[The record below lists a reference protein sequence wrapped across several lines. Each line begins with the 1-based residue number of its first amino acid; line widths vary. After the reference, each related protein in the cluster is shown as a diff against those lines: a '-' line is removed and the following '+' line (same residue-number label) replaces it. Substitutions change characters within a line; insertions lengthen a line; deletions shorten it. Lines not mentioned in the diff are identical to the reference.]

1 MLMKKKTTQLRGV
14 LLFFFFLYLAL
25 VFPLRAEQKYSIPV
39 WSKDLQQ
46 RWSSSHSNPTNWTK
60 SVQLMN
66 DRLLKVGQSHNIN
79 RLLSSSH
86 FWNWVAQ
93 VYWSKKLLVP
103 YFHELKSSSDA
114 FKNCKALLSID
125 GLSEKCVRYIN
136 ESDNKIKFVRILSKL
151 IADDEKKFKR
161 YMNLAIAIAMV
172 WDEPFPDSWPHP
184 NVNRNDIPIS
194 DLDVLSLFNFFV
206 KSHESGRL
214 KIGLDR
220 LSIRELC
227 FVIDTPVQLN
237 ELKYA
242 QQIKLKSIGDLERLY
257 KIIPYDQQRINSE
270 IYEWPHG
277 PYRLIDIGLKKG
289 GICMDQGYFA
299 SHAAKSQGIPSILFM
314 GQGRSGGHAWVGFL
328 ESRGRWKLNAAR
340 WASEKYPVGFAY
352 DPQTWERISDTQFEF
367 ILKSNGDSP
376 SHGKGKLV
384 LAWALLNEGSLQF
397 QPLLQIAA
405 KIMPRSKE
413 PWQIELNYLNES
425 EADLDAMKVFWA
437 RWITNFKEEKGTKA
451 KGQIELLKILRKL
464 NLDSAALR
472 LSRQIVNENR
482 SGRFDLG
489 VTVASDEVF
498 DLQRAKNWD
507 EAHRKYKITLDQFKD
522 SSGGHLFYNL
532 IDPYVRNCL
541 LDRRMGEASDA
552 ILLASKTI
560 KPVPNSILYNDFEKL
575 RSEVE

>member
-1 MLMKKKTTQLRGV
+1 MKKKTTRLRSA
-14 LLFFFFLYLAL
+14 LLFLFILYVAL

-46 RWSSSHSNPTNWTK
+46 RWSNSHSNPTNWMK
-60 SVQLMN
+60 SVELMN
-66 DRLLKVGQSHNIN
+66 DRLLKVGQSHSIN

-93 VYWSKKLLVP
+93 VYWSKKLLAP
-103 YFHELKSSSDA
+103 YFHDLESSSDA
-114 FKNCKALLSID
+114 FKNCKALLSAD
-125 GLSEKCVRYIN
+125 GLSEKSVRYIN
-136 ESDNKIKFVRILSKL
+136 ASDNKIKFVRILSKL
-151 IADDEKKFKR
+151 ITDDEKKFKR

-206 KSHESGRL
+206 MSHESGRL

-270 IYEWPHG
+270 TYEWPHG

-289 GICMDQGYFA
+289 GICMDQSYFA

-328 ESRGRWKLNAAR
+328 ESKGRWKLNAAR

-384 LAWALLNEGSLQF
+384 LAWALLNEGSSQF
-397 QPLLQIAA
+397 QPLLQVAA

-425 EADLDAMKVFWA
+425 EVDLDAMKVFWA

-464 NLDSAALR
+464 NLDSAALK
-472 LSRQIVNENR
+472 LSRQIINENR

-498 DLQRAKNWD
+498 DLQRAKNWG
-507 EAHRKYKITLDQFKD
+507 EAHKKYKITLEQFKN

-541 LDRRMGEASDA
+541 LDHRMNEASDA